1 MLITVK
7 VMFLAVKVVMRLYI
21 CAGLSELPLQLP
33 SGSGDLLFCRTLLL
47 SVFEQ

>member
-21 CAGLSELPLQLP
+21 CAGLSELPL
-33 SGSGDLLFCRTLLL
+33 
-47 SVFEQ
+47 